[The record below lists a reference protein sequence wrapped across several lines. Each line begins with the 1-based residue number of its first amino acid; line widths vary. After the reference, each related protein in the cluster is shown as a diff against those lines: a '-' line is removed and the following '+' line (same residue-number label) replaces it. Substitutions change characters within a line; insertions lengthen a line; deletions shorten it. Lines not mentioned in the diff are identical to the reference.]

1 MDEHNIT
8 AGLLVKLMSGIS
20 EERWCAGW
28 MHNLEYMLW
37 DGKGVRQAL
46 LSFCVEGRLL
56 NLEFH
61 LSHLTFTISQF
72 GIYDNEHGVASLSM
86 TFALMI
92 HAGDVAWLCQYE
104 KVKETASRYRSL
116 AVFFLPLPL

>member
-1 MDEHNIT
+1 
-8 AGLLVKLMSGIS
+8 
-20 EERWCAGW
+20 
-28 MHNLEYMLW
+28 
-37 DGKGVRQAL
+37 
-46 LSFCVEGRLL
+46 
-56 NLEFH
+56 
-61 LSHLTFTISQF
+61 
-72 GIYDNEHGVASLSM
+72 M